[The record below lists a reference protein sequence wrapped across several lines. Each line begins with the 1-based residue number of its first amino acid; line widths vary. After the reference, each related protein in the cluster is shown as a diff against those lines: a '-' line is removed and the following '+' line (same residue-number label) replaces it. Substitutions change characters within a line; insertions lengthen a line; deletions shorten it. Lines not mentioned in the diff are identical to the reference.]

1 MYLAK
6 EHALSLLEEAATDVR
21 AADHLWRTAVCD
33 ALRSN
38 APLERIAQHA
48 RTTIDTIKSIGD
60 EPLPDLSLSSI
71 APPSSAG

>member
-6 EHALSLLEEAATDVR
+6 EHALSLLEEAATDVL
-21 AADHLWRTAVCD
+21 AAEHTWRTSVCD

-38 APLERIAQHA
+38 APLELIARHA
-48 RTTIDTIKSIGD
+48 RTTIETIKSIGD
-60 EPLPDLSLSSI
+60 EPSPTVGLSPI